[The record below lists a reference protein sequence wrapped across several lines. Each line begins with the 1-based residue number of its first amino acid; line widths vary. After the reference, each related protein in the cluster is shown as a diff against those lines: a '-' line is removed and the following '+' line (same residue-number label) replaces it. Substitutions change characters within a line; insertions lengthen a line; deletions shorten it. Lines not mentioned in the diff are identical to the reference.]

1 MHWSVVKFGKHCGKT
16 LPEIIFHD
24 PGYFFWAIE
33 AEVFRGALKGESKCI
48 DERARRIRVP
58 SGVAGKHKVGY
69 VYSRFD
75 GRFSHL
81 TLGAPDNVLADG
93 DSVTLR
99 RDVIDL
105 SLVFSSKP
113 NFKVDGEVLI
123 ASLKSIVF
131 GDASY
136 RMTRQRCEGFFSRD
150 ENFLM

>member
-33 AEVFRGALKGESKCI
+33 AEVFRGALKGEAKCI

-58 SGVAGKHKVGY
+58 SGVAGKPKVGY

-81 TLGAPDNVLADG
+81 KLVPPDSLFDDG
-93 DSVTLR
+93 DSLLLR

-105 SLVFSSKP
+105 SLVFSVRP
-113 NFKVDGEVLI
+113 NFKVNGEALI
-123 ASLKSIVF
+123 ASFKSIIF
-131 GDASY
+131 ADAGY
-136 RMTRQRCEGFFSRD
+136 RMTRQRCQAFFSRD
-150 ENFLM
+150 ENFLI